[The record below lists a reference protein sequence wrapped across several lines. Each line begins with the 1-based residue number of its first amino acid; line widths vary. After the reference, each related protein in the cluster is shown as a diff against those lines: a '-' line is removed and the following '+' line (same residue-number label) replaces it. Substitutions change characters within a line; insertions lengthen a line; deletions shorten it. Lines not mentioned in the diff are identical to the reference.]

1 MRRPAVPRCQESLP
15 AGDHRPTDQA
25 VRLKQELFAAVDAE
39 LSKLRQVFT
48 EELPRFNETL
58 RRLEVPAV
66 MPRGEE

>member
-48 EELPRFNETL
+48 EELPAST
-58 RRLEVPAV
+58 RRYAGWRSP
-66 MPRGEE
+66 P